1 MLSLQPPVVV
11 EGQTAMACL
20 SLYRLD
26 RLSENVN
33 LTLSTVAGSST
44 ATGMRIDHAKLD
56 LRMLFYISELIFVFA
71 VFACIFR

>member
-44 ATGMRIDHAKLD
+44 ATGMRIYHAKLD
-56 LRMLFYISELIFVFA
+56 LRMIYMIFVFA